1 METDYLQFWQH
12 PARVRLA
19 VTMPRA
25 SRRGLKLREHQH
37 PFHELGF
44 LLEGE
49 CHWHLGNNREHLRV
63 GDLLIVP
70 AAVSHH
76 EKTPPRTQARIGWIG
91 FDFTDNRTAIPT
103 PLSGV
108 LQAGEYH
115 DELRR
120 LFDVVCAEHQGQALG
135 HAERAELALRE
146 ILILLCRL
154 PASAQPAAQTEP
166 RAGRAAQ
173 LARSAALT
181 LTGNLAQPLRIRDLA
196 NYHSLTPSHFTR
208 LFRQHVGENPQRHLQ
223 NARIARAKTLLR
235 ENKLTVKEIA
245 AACGYRDSAHF
256 CHTFKTATELT
267 PKQYRKTP
275 IPD

>member
-1 METDYLQFWQH
+1 M
-12 PARVRLA
+12 RVRLA

-25 SRRGLKLREHQH
+25 SRRGLKLREHRH

-44 LLEGE
+44 VLEGE
-49 CHWHLGNNREHLRV
+49 CHWHLGDGTCERLRA

-70 AAVSHH
+70 AGVDHH
-76 EKTPPRTQARIGWIG
+76 EKTPPRTQARLGWIG
-91 FDFTDNRTAIPT
+91 FDFADGRTAIPR

-108 LQAGEYH
+108 LSAGDHH
-115 DELRR
+115 DEFRR
-120 LFDVVCAEHQGQALG
+120 LLNVICDEHQGQALG

-154 PASAQPAAQTEP
+154 PAAGRPATQTAP

-208 LFRQHVGENPQRHLQ
+208 LFRQHVGETPQRHLQ
-223 NARIARAKTLLR
+223 NARLARAKTLLR

-256 CHTFKTATELT
+256 CHTFKTATRRT

-275 IPD
+275 TSD